1 MVVVKYQISKEKLKL
16 RTNLWI
22 RSVPIGIRLENDLE
36 RSNGMEMNTNMK
48 KYTVLAFGI
57 AKDILGGRQCE
68 IELPGNTVAALRTAL
83 VGRYPALAG
92 LRSLMIAV
100 NSEYAED
107 GVLLEER
114 DEIALIPPV
123 SGG

>member
-1 MVVVKYQISKEKLKL
+1 MSKEKLKL
-16 RTNLWI
+16 RTNL
-22 RSVPIGIRLENDLE
+22 RMESVPRGIRLENDLE
-36 RSNGMEMNTNMK
+36 RSNSAKKSTNMK
-48 KYTVLAFGI
+48 KYTILAFGI

-68 IELPGNTVAALRTAL
+68 IELTGNTVAALRTAL
-83 VGRYPALAG
+83 LGRYPALAG

>member
-1 MVVVKYQISKEKLKL
+1 MSKEKLKL
-16 RTNLWI
+16 RTNLRI
-22 RSVPIGIRLENDLE
+22 RFVPPRIRPENDLE
-36 RSNGMEMNTNMK
+36 RSNGIKMNTNMK

-68 IELPGNTVAALRTAL
+68 IELPGNTVAALRAAL
-83 VGRYPALAG
+83 LGQYPRLAG

-100 NSEYAED
+100 NSEYAGD

>member
-1 MVVVKYQISKEKLKL
+1 MVVVQYQMSKEKLKL

-22 RSVPIGIRLENDLE
+22 RSVPIRIRLENDLK
-36 RSNGMEMNTNMK
+36 RSNSIKMSTNMK

-68 IELPGNTVAALRTAL
+68 IELPDNTVAALRTAL
-83 VGRYPALAG
+83 LGRYPALAG

>member
-1 MVVVKYQISKEKLKL
+1 MSKEKLKL
-16 RTNLWI
+16 RTNLLI
-22 RSVPIGIRLENDLE
+22 RSVPPGIRLENDLE
-36 RSNGMEMNTNMK
+36 RSNGIKMNTNMK

-68 IELPGNTVAALRTAL
+68 IELPGNTVSALRTAL
-83 VGRYPALAG
+83 VGQYPALAG
-92 LRSLMIAV
+92 LRSLLIAV